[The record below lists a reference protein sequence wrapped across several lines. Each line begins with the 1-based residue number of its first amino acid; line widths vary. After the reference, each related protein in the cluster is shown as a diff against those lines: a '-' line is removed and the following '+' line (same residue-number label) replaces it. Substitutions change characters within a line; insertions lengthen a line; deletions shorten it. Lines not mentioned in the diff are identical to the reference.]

1 MAITVEATVKK
12 GQLKLKEPVALAE
25 GLDRQHS
32 AVLLAVGLHLPRLI
46 AQCGP
51 QIDPPLFLRKLD
63 SLARLA
69 LSAATQKQR
78 DRGFVEAFGTALR
91 WEEIDEDVGVNYV
104 LGVSEDEL
112 DDFAGFKKYS

>member
-1 MAITVEATVKK
+1 LIYVTLTNGRIV
-12 GQLKLKEPVALAE
+12 
-25 GLDRQHS
+25 S
-32 AVLLAVGLHLPRLI
+32 APLTPR
-46 AQCGP
+46 
-51 QIDPPLFLRKLD
+51 
-63 SLARLA
+63 